1 MSKRKKGQDSGAML
15 DQWRPPQGAGDP
27 IGCLATTYTFAPGL
41 FDEQCLARFLEI
53 ESEPNRED
61 LAFLLERESRLGSV
75 YAGVLVDHTQGGVE
89 HSLRW
94 DVLRVRIPSG
104 KQHAKLGLLVW
115 SRHVRIIISS
125 ANLTEPGYRSN
136 YEVAAAVDLS
146 PSGADADLLAEAIR
160 FLRRLVLHVPGA
172 SENPPEVLRAEV
184 FLKQVE
190 QLTKGWK
197 NAWRGGAVRQELV
210 FTAPALKGHPAR
222 SSLVEAV
229 EACRRRGA
237 SPHQAWI
244 ASPFYDV
251 NDESGHVVAALC
263 KLMTRSYWPE
273 LSFCVLGL
281 NGERKGG
288 PPRLAAPEA
297 LLKTP
302 EAHNGTV
309 TIRLLPEQDE
319 DKNLRQW
326 HAKMLA
332 LRADK
337 YSALMVGSSNFTCA
351 GMGASSYRNAE
362 ANLVTIVDRVA
373 HGREVGEIEAVW
385 PEMKLVSDP
394 EDAEWLGAQPEK
406 EEEEKSAAQAVPAG
420 FLSATYRAGDERRIV
435 LRLDPE
441 HLPRE
446 WQICGCGRDNPE
458 LLSANTWRESG
469 SASVVE
475 VPWVAVQ
482 PPEKL
487 LVRWE
492 EQEAFLPLN
501 VEDSRCLPPPAQLE
515 KMTADDMLL
524 ILAASDPSAAFRIWA
539 KHQKLPDDFD
549 PDLDSGTPIDLDPLR
564 RHDLEATF
572 LHRVRRRA
580 RVLAQLRS
588 NLQKP
593 VCGRQTLEWRCRGL
607 IGIEPL
613 AERLVRDFENA
624 NDTDEALLT
633 LADFMIVLREV
644 DYETEDG
651 ALPKR
656 EFDAI
661 YRPFLREL
669 AGGLGRRVS
678 AQRDR
683 VSAEMREFW
692 ERVVKQ
698 CQS

>member
-1 MSKRKKGQDSGAML
+1 MSKRKKGKDSGAML
-15 DQWRPPQGAGDP
+15 DQWRPPAAAGDP

-104 KQHAKLGLLVW
+104 KQHAKLSLLVW
-115 SRHVRIIISS
+115 SRHVRIIVSS
-125 ANLTEPGYRSN
+125 ANLTEPGYRRN
-136 YEVAAAVDLS
+136 YEVAAAVELS
-146 PSGADADLLAEAIR
+146 PSGADAGLLAEAIG

-172 SENPPEVLRAEV
+172 PEHPPEVLRAEA

-197 NAWRGGAVRQELV
+197 NARRGGAVRQELV

-229 EACRRRGA
+229 EACRRRGR
-237 SPHQAWI
+237 SPYLARI

-251 NDESGHVVAALC
+251 GDKGGRAVAALC
-263 KLMTRSYWPE
+263 NLMWRYSPA
-273 LSFCVLGL
+273 LSFCVLGV
-281 NGERKGG
+281 NGEKKGG

-297 LLKTP
+297 LIRTP
-302 EAHNGTV
+302 EAQNVTV
-309 TIRLLPEQDE
+309 NIHLLPEQDE
-319 DKNLRQW
+319 DKNPRSW

-332 LRADK
+332 LSADE

-351 GMGASSYRNAE
+351 GLGASPYRNTE
-362 ANLVTIVDRVA
+362 ANLLTIVDGTPP
-373 HGREVGEIEAVW
+373 GREDSQIESVW
-385 PEMKLVSDP
+385 SLMKRVPDP
-394 EDAEWLGAQPEK
+394 ENAEWLGAQPEK
-406 EEEEKSAAQAVPAG
+406 DEEENSASPAVPAG

-441 HLPRE
+441 HLPGE

-458 LLSANTWRESG
+458 LLSANTWREGG
-469 SASVVE
+469 SALVVE
-475 VPWVAVQ
+475 VPWVVVQ

-501 VEDSRCLPPPAQLE
+501 VEDSRYLPPPAELE

-539 KHQKLPDDFD
+539 RRQKQPDDFD
-549 PDLDSGTPIDLDPLR
+549 SDLDSGTPIDLDPLR

-572 LHRVRRRA
+572 LHRIRRRA
-580 RVLAQLRS
+580 RVLAKLRA

-607 IGIEPL
+607 IGVRPL
-613 AERLVRDFENA
+613 AERLVCEFENA
-624 NDTDEALLT
+624 KDTDEALLT

-644 DYETEDG
+644 DYQTEDG

-661 YRPFLREL
+661 FRPFLREL

-678 AQRDR
+678 AQSDR
-683 VSAEMREFW
+683 VSAEMIKFW

-698 CQS
+698 CLA